1 METKSDEQF
10 LVIKTT
16 IEANK
21 QEDDK
26 NHNNNNEKFTLLTD
40 NL

>member
-10 LVIKTT
+10 LVIETT

-26 NHNNNNEKFTLLTD
+26 NHNNNNKKFTLLTD